1 MQTLDMIL
9 RHSTLCAHFVNET
22 RDESPHRVGNITG
35 LRVFKSALSVKALGH
50 TPCNTVYCTILI
62 ILQN

>member
-35 LRVFKSALSVKALGH
+35 LRVFNPLSVSKLSATL
-50 TPCNTVYCTILI
+50 PAILFI
-62 ILQN
+62 AQY